1 MSGVTLATLVA
12 VGIVTWDEVHVLQ
25 RMPCPAR
32 YVYVLAI
39 FGAIGLLGSRYPSF
53 AAAVA
58 WALVIGLILE
68 AVSPPSEG
76 GLGLALQDIGSAATR
91 RPASHPKKSPAPSGG
106 GKKPR

>member
-1 MSGVTLATLVA
+1 MGGVTLATLVA

-39 FGAIGLLGSRYPSF
+39 FGAIGLISGRYPAF
-53 AAAVA
+53 ASAVA
-58 WALVIGLILE
+58 WALVIGLVLE

-76 GLGLALQDIGSAATR
+76 GLGLTLQQIGSAATR
-91 RPASHPKKSPAPSGG
+91 RPASHPKQPAGSPG
-106 GKKPR
+106 GKKGK